1 MYTVVCVPRHTCRG
15 QRTTLG
21 IYPVLPLRELGTQHS
36 LSDLSRK
43 LPPLTHLIGPHLC
56 FHCLLSQEFVINMSV
71 CGLMLV
77 LKMLDLEDLG
87 SLCNY
92 VLNSENARATN
103 PNFGLMSETPV
114 KSACG

>member
-1 MYTVVCVPRHTCRG
+1 
-15 QRTTLG
+15 
-21 IYPVLPLRELGTQHS
+21 
-36 LSDLSRK
+36 
-43 LPPLTHLIGPHLC
+43 
-56 FHCLLSQEFVINMSV
+56 MSV